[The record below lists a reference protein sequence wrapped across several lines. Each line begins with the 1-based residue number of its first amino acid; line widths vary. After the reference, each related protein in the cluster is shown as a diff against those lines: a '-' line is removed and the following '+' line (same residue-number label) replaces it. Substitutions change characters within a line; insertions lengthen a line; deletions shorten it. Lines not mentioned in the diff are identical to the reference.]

1 MLYELI
7 PYNLR
12 IIVAMASIFIIF
24 FGMKKVKFDIQGF
37 ATIAV
42 IVGVKLVSTLLFVTL
57 YIEVTNYDTWF
68 FEAIVALIIIILL
81 WTKTNPWIVK
91 GALYAGGAVL
101 LMRYIPVLVIVVI
114 VVTIICIYCKRKLI
128 ISKYNSKAFL
138 YYIFL
143 LLEGLLVAFF
153 FGNMAGLQVALLTM
167 SLLISFKRD
176 KKVGILMW
184 IKNILIGYVISCII
198 ELAFTQFLWGIMLT
212 GIVIILFVV
221 PEIFK

>member
-1 MLYELI
+1 
-7 PYNLR
+7 
-12 IIVAMASIFIIF
+12 
-24 FGMKKVKFDIQGF
+24 
-37 ATIAV
+37 
-42 IVGVKLVSTLLFVTL
+42 
-57 YIEVTNYDTWF
+57 
-68 FEAIVALIIIILL
+68 
-81 WTKTNPWIVK
+81 
-91 GALYAGGAVL
+91 
-101 LMRYIPVLVIVVI
+101 MRYIPVLVIVVI